1 MRNIILYILVGTLA
15 TGCINFNTIPTVDS
29 KDFLRNKN
37 GGIVKDCQGR
47 IMFKNDED
55 NESFWRVFNLPKGT
69 TEFTCIDGKAYLP
82 EKVPP
87 KN

>member
-15 TGCINFNTIPTVDS
+15 TGCINFNTIPTVDD
-29 KDFLRNKN
+29 KDFLLNKN
-37 GGIVKDCQGR
+37 GGIVRNCDGR
-47 IMFKNDED
+47 ILTKGWPGTQAFWEKN
-55 NESFWRVFNLPKGT
+55 NLPKGT